1 MLIDRVL
8 HDGAPNVGTA
18 WLQDA
23 YSQAVLV
30 LMALKLATEFLVSGG
45 CSMFRLEADLRYFRN
60 EGLSIKRLQQTYVGV
75 QPVIYKS

>member
-1 MLIDRVL
+1 MSGTVATTFEDLEGRYVSGSLHGNRLMNRVL

-30 LMALKLATEFLVSGG
+30 LMALKLATEFLMPGG
-45 CSMFRLEADLRYFRN
+45 MSAPDFEN
-60 EGLSIKRLQQTYVGV
+60 
-75 QPVIYKS
+75 

>member
-1 MLIDRVL
+1 MAPFFYSFLVLLLLFGNGGVDFLGRVL

-30 LMALKLATEFLVSGG
+30 LMALKLATEFLMPGG
-45 CSMFRLEADLRYFRN
+45 TLPNTLTANVQERL
-60 EGLSIKRLQQTYVGV
+60 
-75 QPVIYKS
+75 

>member
-1 MLIDRVL
+1 MSFGSAVVDSRVL

-30 LMALKLATEFLVSGG
+30 LMALKLASEFLAPGG
-45 CSMFRLEADLRYFRN
+45 ISTQYASDCRN
-60 EGLSIKRLQQTYVGV
+60 VCD
-75 QPVIYKS
+75 

>member
-1 MLIDRVL
+1 MSRSVATAFEDLESRHVKTTYDDTYGRVL

-30 LMALKLATEFLVSGG
+30 LMALKLATEFLVPGG
-45 CSMFRLEADLRYFRN
+45 
-60 EGLSIKRLQQTYVGV
+60 
-75 QPVIYKS
+75 KSALDGSPQGPL

>member
-1 MLIDRVL
+1 MWHFVVCVNDSVL

-30 LMALKLATEFLVSGG
+30 LMALKLATEFLMPGG
-45 CSMFRLEADLRYFRN
+45 GTFDF
-60 EGLSIKRLQQTYVGV
+60 QH
-75 QPVIYKS
+75 

>member
-1 MLIDRVL
+1 ML

-30 LMALKLATEFLVSGG
+30 LMALKLATDAGFHVE
-45 CSMFRLEADLRYFRN
+45 
-60 EGLSIKRLQQTYVGV
+60 SIHPPGNLQQTAFVCRAV
-75 QPVIYKS
+75 